1 MRYGDGG
8 AFRQALEQ
16 RLKAR
21 AGEDGAR
28 LARDRKRVAFDRL
41 LARLTAVAPDR
52 WLLKG
57 GFALD
62 LRLAERARATKDVDL
77 DWQAGETEL
86 LDTLL
91 EAAERDTG
99 DFFSFTIERTGPPRD
114 RLAGSRR
121 FRVAATLA
129 GRPFETFL
137 LDVGF
142 RDGPTAGVE
151 TLQTP
156 DLLSF
161 AGIEPVTV
169 RVVPFELQIAEKLHA
184 YTRIDEDKRP
194 STRTKDLVD
203 LSLIAE
209 LSTLD
214 AARLREAVDTT
225 FANRAT
231 GQRPRSLPPPPEEWR
246 TPFRLLAQAVG
257 VADDLGAGHAT
268 AAALLDPV
276 LSGKIKRGLWNPDAQ
291 EWVAGHTGHN
301 EDHGA

>member
-16 RLKAR
+16 RLKTR
-21 AGEDGAR
+21 AGENGAR

-41 LARLTAVAPDR
+41 LARLATIAPGS

-62 LRLAERARATKDVDL
+62 LRLSERARATKDVDL
-77 DWQAGETEL
+77 DWQAAEAEL

-91 EAAERDTG
+91 EAAEWDAT
-99 DFFSFTIERTGPPRD
+99 DFFSFNIERTGPPQD
-114 RLAGSRR
+114 RLGGSHR
-121 FRVAATLA
+121 FRVAATLG
-129 GRPFETFL
+129 GRLFENFL

-142 RDGPTAGVE
+142 RSEPITGIE

-156 DLLSF
+156 DLLAF

-169 RVVPFELQIAEKLHA
+169 RVVPLELQIAEKLHA
-184 YTRIDEDKRP
+184 YTRTHENNRP

-203 LSLIAE
+203 LSLIAQ

-214 AARLREAVDTT
+214 AARLKQTIDTT
-225 FANRAT
+225 FTSRAT
-231 GQRPRSLPPPPEEWR
+231 DQPPSALPPPPEEWR
-246 TPFRLLAQAVG
+246 TPFRQLAQAVG
-257 VADDLGAGHAT
+257 VADDLGAGYAT
-268 AAALLDPV
+268 AATMLNPI
-276 LSGKIKRGLWNPDAQ
+276 LSGEIKRGHWNPDKQ
-291 EWVAGHTGHN
+291 HWTI
-301 EDHGA
+301 DHRSPKMPPRR